1 MCKHRGSIIPMSDQS
16 EPRLAPPGAGLP
28 KVELFVART
37 LSRWRVWTGSRE
49 SFNADFERER
59 VAISKLYRDCEAP
72 FAERRLLINRLPGME
87 DSSRNWS
94 VWMTLDHLRIVNRS
108 IANIISKLAK
118 ENVPEGTASTA
129 AVKPDPSAD
138 ASIVA
143 EYEASCDAV
152 LAAAAAAPNL
162 RTKAR
167 FAHPWFGPMDAFAWH
182 GLAGDHMAIHRA
194 QLERIIEGLRK
205 SGT

>member
-1 MCKHRGSIIPMSDQS
+1 MTDKS

-49 SFNADFERER
+49 SFNADFTRER
-59 VAISKLYRDCEAP
+59 MAIATLYQSCDPA
-72 FAERRLLINRLPGME
+72 AAARRQLIKRLPGME

-94 VWMTLDHLRIVNRS
+94 VWMTLDHLRIVNRG
-108 IANIISKLAK
+108 IANTISKLAK
-118 ENVPEGTASTA
+118 EIVPKGIASTA
-129 AVKPDPSAD
+129 AVKPAPSAN
-138 ASIVA
+138 ASVVP

-152 LAAAAAAPNL
+152 IAAAAAAPNL

-167 FAHPWFGPMDAFAWH
+167 FTHPWFGPLDAFAWH
-182 GLAGDHMAIHRA
+182 GLAGNHLSIHRK
-194 QLERIIEGLRK
+194 QLERIIQGLRK
-205 SGT
+205 SGG